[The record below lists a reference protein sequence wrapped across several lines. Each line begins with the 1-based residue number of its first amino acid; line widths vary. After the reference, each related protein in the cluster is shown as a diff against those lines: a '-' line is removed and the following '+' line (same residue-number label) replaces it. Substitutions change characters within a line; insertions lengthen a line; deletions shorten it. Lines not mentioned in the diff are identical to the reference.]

1 VPRRPT
7 HEDSAPRTP
16 ARSPAARAHSA
27 RRPGYSA
34 TATSAVGRRGAH
46 TRNQIKAQA
55 AALFIANGYHDTSVE
70 AIARALGGSR
80 ATIYQYFTS
89 KEDIYVELVRECE
102 VAVLEHART
111 LTGLGPHAQG
121 LRNLGRWLHEW
132 ADIYDI
138 YAVVFLEFPGI
149 GTFENIP
156 VTDAGPV
163 AEELRTLITDRVT
176 GIGIAP
182 DLDPRDAA
190 AALMRIAHMVNL
202 YRYRGMFDLP
212 SRTATSE
219 ALAITL
225 QLMLFP
231 DTPTSVI
238 SVGREPEGAL
248 RAGAASSGAQ
258 PRYPAVT
265 THADD
270 SPVRQDVLS
279 VSSTLFA
286 ERGYYSVSMHEIAA
300 AAGISR
306 ATLYRHF
313 NSKVKILADLTAR
326 ALAEIEPLA
335 TELNHLAATGS
346 DLVRVHAWMTRYVG
360 FHRRYNGVIRAGFD
374 GAVTE
379 QLSDVTLSPGIHA
392 LHAAVT
398 AVLHHTRLPGGM
410 DQRAAAAIF
419 LAILG
424 RMTEPTAVP
433 SSHVDAEGTAALMM
447 LILRRSLLRSPVAG
461 ED

>member
-1 VPRRPT
+1 MPRRPT
-7 HEDSAPRTP
+7 QEDSAPRAP
-16 ARSPAARAHSA
+16 ARSPVARA

-55 AALFIANGYHDTSVE
+55 VALFIANGYHATSVE
-70 AIARALGGSR
+70 EIARAVGGSR

-89 KEDIYVELVRECE
+89 KEDIYAELVRECE
-102 VAVLEHART
+102 DAVLEHART
-111 LTGLGPHAQG
+111 LTDLGPDAQG
-121 LRNLGRWLHEW
+121 LRNLSRWLHEW

-149 GTFENIP
+149 GIFENIP

-176 GIGIAP
+176 GIGITP

-190 AALMRIAHMVNL
+190 AALLRISHMVNL
-202 YRYRGMFDLP
+202 YRYRGLFDLP
-212 SRTATSE
+212 SRTATSD

-231 DTPTSVI
+231 DTPTSII
-238 SVGREPEGAL
+238 SARCGPQSTCPDRAVVGTAR
-248 RAGAASSGAQ
+248 

-265 THADD
+265 SHADD

-286 ERGYYSVSMHEIAA
+286 ERGYYSVSMDEVAA

-313 NSKVKILADLTAR
+313 NSKVKILAELTGH

-335 TELNHLAATGS
+335 NELNHLAATGP
-346 DLVRVHAWMTRYVG
+346 DLLRLHAWMIRYTG

-379 QLSDVTLSPGIHA
+379 QLSDITLSSGIHA
-392 LHAAVT
+392 LHVAVT
-398 AVLHHTRLPGGM
+398 AVLDRTRLPGGM

-433 SSHVDAEGTAALMM
+433 SSHGDAKHTAALMM
-447 LILRRSLLRSPVAG
+447 LILQRSLLRSLEAG
-461 ED
+461 EG